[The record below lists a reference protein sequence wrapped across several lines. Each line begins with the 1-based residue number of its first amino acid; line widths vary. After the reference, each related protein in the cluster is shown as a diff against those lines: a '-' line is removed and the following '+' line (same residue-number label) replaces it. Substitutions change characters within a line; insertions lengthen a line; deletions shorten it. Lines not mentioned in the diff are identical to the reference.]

1 MFTPFARLFIL
12 LFLAIASV
20 VMAMQGQFWP
30 LVLATLLS
38 LYILWDYAVN
48 NTVPLAFR
56 RMQNKDFDGA
66 ERALGYI
73 SKPEKLSNANSAKYY
88 AIKGMIAHHRD
99 EFEEADRLLQ
109 IAISFPSSDKRLRLM
124 LLLTLTDVSL
134 ILRKNRV
141 AKDWFE
147 QMDGMSVPKSLEP
160 TILRLQ
166 EYIQKLNKN

>member
-1 MFTPFARLFIL
+1 MFTPFARFFIL
-12 LFLAIASV
+12 LFLAIASI
-20 VMAMQGQFWP
+20 VMALQGQMWP
-30 LVLATLLS
+30 LIIATLLS

-73 SKPEKLSNANSAKYY
+73 GKPERLSNANSAKFY
-88 AIKGMIAHHRD
+88 AIKGMIEHHRD

-109 IAISFPSSDKRLRLM
+109 TAISFPSSDKRLRLM
-124 LLLTLTDVSL
+124 ILLTLTDVSL
-134 ILRKNRV
+134 ILKKNRI

-147 QMDGMSVPKSLEP
+147 QLDGMSVPKSLEP

-166 EYIQKLNKN
+166 EYINKVTKY